1 MDRQPRA
8 ASRWPLAALIAAGVA
23 ALLATALVAAQ
34 DINLDDSTPR
44 ETGEHPPKAAG
55 CPKLADALWRV
66 TQSEDWVATATG
78 LGVPVVKDRVRVI
91 VELAA
96 EQEPPAD
103 MPGLVEGRYLQFV
116 QVLVEPALLC
126 TLASTHGVVAVNPP
140 FPSAPAE
147 PVRP

>member
-1 MDRQPRA
+1 MDRRPRA
-8 ASRWPLAALIAAGVA
+8 ASRWPLAAALAAWIAALLTAALIAA
-23 ALLATALVAAQ
+23 Q
-34 DINLDDSTPR
+34 DMNLDESASR
-44 ETGEHPPKAAG
+44 ETSERTPKATG

-66 TQSEDWVATATG
+66 MQSEDWVATATG

-116 QVLVEPALLC
+116 QVLVEPAQLC
-126 TLASTHGVVAVNPP
+126 TLASADGVVAVNPP